1 MTEPTQAGI
10 HYHTDAAGRR
20 WRIRVRWD
28 RVNRQRLLAE
38 RQALLELRDATEPTD
53 MELREYARGQH
64 EFYTTD
70 RQNLRDRLAAIAEE
84 LGP

>member
-38 RQALLELRDATEPTD
+38 RQALIWS
-53 MELREYARGQH
+53 YANMLVANMNS
-64 EFYTTD
+64 T
-70 RQNLRDRLAAIAEE
+70 RQIDKIS
-84 LGP
+84 GIV